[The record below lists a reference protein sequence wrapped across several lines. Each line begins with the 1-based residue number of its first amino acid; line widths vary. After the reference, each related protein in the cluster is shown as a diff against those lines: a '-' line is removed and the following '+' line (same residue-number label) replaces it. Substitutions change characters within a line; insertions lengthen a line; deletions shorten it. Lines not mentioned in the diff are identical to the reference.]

1 MATRSTIGY
10 RTPEGRIVAVYC
22 HWDGYVEHNGKILAE
37 SYTNSAKIAELVGL
51 GSISSLKAEVGEAHP
66 FSQFESSIAGTE
78 YDALYG
84 NMTTFY
90 TRDRGEDLDIRIYN
104 DAKEFVANGEEYN
117 YLWNGT
123 EWLVNDHGADSF
135 DGIPVFDR
143 VAALVAVN
151 SVA

>member
-51 GSISSLKAEVGEAHP
+51 GSISSLRAEVGEAHP
-66 FSQFESSIAGTE
+66 FSHLVKMDGAE

-135 DGIPVFDR
+135 DGTPVFDR
-143 VAALVAVN
+143 VAALVPVN